1 MLCFQEKNDMELEFE
16 EKLRL
21 TQEKSRQQ
29 LNALD
34 SQYQQKILNEV
45 ERYQQL
51 TQEKDTLNTK

>member
-1 MLCFQEKNDMELEFE
+1 MELEFE